1 MLFSENLIRKGVVKM
16 VKTKNFN
23 ISIRLIAAFL
33 FVSIIL
39 VGLQFAFTNGHII
52 MLLENAGIHVTKGV
66 AEALTSIS
74 GVYGVQHFI
83 IAALGVSVPVWLAA
97 AVAAAGAAGV

>member
-1 MLFSENLIRKGVVKM
+1 
-16 VKTKNFN
+16 
-23 ISIRLIAAFL
+23 
-33 FVSIIL
+33 
-39 VGLQFAFTNGHII
+39 